1 MSSIPR
7 ASDCYTLT
15 ECEGVQGGETS
26 IFDSTILDQWEVP
39 FGDWIDQMVDWID
52 ANLSWLL
59 DAIRWPFSFLLDNI
73 VNDFLIQIGWVW
85 VVLATVII
93 GALVRTPKVGVAAGL
108 AMGFCGLLGT
118 NYWLETVRTVGMVLV
133 AVILCAIVGVPLG
146 ILCARVDSVWNVV
159 RPILDAMQVVH
170 AFVYMLP
177 VIFFWSIGVVP
188 GTMVTM
194 IFALPPLIRLTN
206 LGIRQVPED
215 VVEASRAYGAT
226 ELRVLIDVQLP
237 LARPALMTGLNQT
250 LLMSIAMI
258 GIAAIMGA
266 GGLGRLVYRAVQ
278 NLDIAASASSGL
290 ALFLVA
296 VVMDRL
302 SQPEVSDGGN
312 LFGRIHQAWTHRRDP
327 EALLEGV
334 DDASLKPKEDSEDSK
349 DENYAPAIGRERIGM
364 LLSGVGGAVAIVS
377 LFMTWSR
384 DAGHLSGHARFA
396 DNDLAG
402 QAFDGFAAS
411 GGSWVGGFTFGIG
424 IFLLVGSVVFL
435 RHPGSGSRWFSPDG
449 ATLASIAMLFTVLT
463 HVVALSAPATVS
475 YSHGIGAYL
484 ALIGAVV
491 ATVGSVMALLVAP
504 YSPLRP
510 LSLRIGWG
518 RMFAASI
525 ALIVI
530 GVGAFSGWSFDERLS
545 GQLSEDQ
552 QAEVARLQQ
561 EVKEN
566 PSKAAL
572 NTLQVGRIYNNARL
586 SSKIIV
592 DGLTDGWRV
601 KGAPAVD
608 SSGNLVTGS
617 GLGRLALLAGLI
629 GSVSMLPAAGVFGH
643 GERWKWRWS
652 AVTGGIG
659 LGVLLIGMSW
669 TASTMR
675 VSPPLF
681 VTGAGVLLT
690 MCGGVF
696 LFTSSRPL
704 LAEFHRKKVYDDDPS
719 VPAEA
724 VVAAE

>member
-1 MSSIPR
+1 MSSIPT
-7 ASDCYTLT
+7 ASDCYTLA
-15 ECEGVQGGETS
+15 ECEGAQGAETS
-26 IFDSTILDQWEVP
+26 IFDSMILDQWEVP
-39 FGDWIDQMVDWID
+39 FGDWVDQMVDWID

-59 DAIRWPFSFLLDNI
+59 DAIRWPFSFLLDNF
-73 VNDFLIQIGWVW
+73 VDDFLIEIGWLW

-93 GALVRTPKVGVAAGL
+93 GALVRTPKVGLAAGL

-118 NYWLETVRTVGMVLV
+118 NYWIETVRTLGMVLV
-133 AVILCAIVGVPLG
+133 AVILCAIVGIPLG
-146 ILCARVDSVWNVV
+146 ILCGRVDSVWNVV

-194 IFALPPLIRLTN
+194 VFALPPLIRLTN

-226 ELRVLIDVQLP
+226 ELRVLVDVQLP

-278 NLDIAASASSGL
+278 NLDIAASAASGL
-290 ALFLVA
+290 ALFLLA

-312 LFGRIHQAWTHRRDP
+312 LFGRIHQAWTHRRNP

-334 DDASLKPKEDSEDSK
+334 EDASLKPKDDSK
-349 DENYAPAIGRERIGM
+349 DENYAPSVGRERIGM
-364 LLSGVGGAVAIVS
+364 LLSGVGGAVAILS

-402 QAFDGFAAS
+402 QAFGGFAAS
-411 GGSWVGGFTFGIG
+411 GGSWVGYFTLGLG
-424 IFLLVGSVVFL
+424 IFLLMGSVVFL
-435 RHPGSGSRWFSPDG
+435 RNPGSGSRWFSPDG
-449 ATLASIAMLFTVLT
+449 ATLASIAMLFTVLP

-475 YSHGIGAYL
+475 YSHGFGAYL

-510 LSLRIGWG
+510 LSLRVGWA
-518 RMFAASI
+518 RVFAASV

-545 GQLSEDQ
+545 GQLTEDQ

-572 NTLQVGRIYNNARL
+572 NTLEVGRIYNNARL
-586 SSKIIV
+586 SSKIVI
-592 DGLTDGWRV
+592 DGMTDGWRV
-601 KGAPAVD
+601 KGEPAVD
-608 SSGNLVTGS
+608 SSGNRMTGS
-617 GLGRLALLAGLI
+617 GLGRLALVAGLI
-629 GSVSMLPAAGVFGH
+629 GSVFMLPAAGVFGH

-659 LGVLLIGMSW
+659 LGVLLIGMSGA
-669 TASTMR
+669 ASTMR

-681 VTGAGVLLT
+681 VSGAGVLLT

-696 LFTSSRPL
+696 LFASSRPL

>member
-1 MSSIPR
+1 MSIVLAQS
-7 ASDCYTLT
+7 
-15 ECEGVQGGETS
+15 GVQSDDVG

-194 IFALPPLIRLTN
+194 VFALPPLIRLTN

-226 ELRVLIDVQLP
+226 ELRVLVDVQLP
-237 LARPALMTGLNQT
+237 LARPAIMVGLNQT
-250 LLMSIAMI
+250 LHMSIAMI

>member
-1 MSSIPR
+1 MSSVL
-7 ASDCYTLT
+7 AQS
-15 ECEGVQGGETS
+15 GVQADDIG

-59 DAIRWPFSFLLDNI
+59 DAIRWPFAFLLDNF
-73 VNDFLIQIGWVW
+73 VNEFLIEIPWVW
-85 VVLATVII
+85 VVLATVVI

-108 AMGFCGLLGT
+108 AMAFCGLLGT
-118 NYWLETVRTVGMVLV
+118 SYWIETVRTVGMVLV
-133 AVILCAIVGVPLG
+133 AVILCAIVGIPLG
-146 ILCARVDSVWNVV
+146 IICGRIDSVWNVV

-194 IFALPPLIRLTN
+194 VFALPPLIRLTN

-226 ELRVLIDVQLP
+226 ELRVLVDVQLP

-296 VVMDRL
+296 VVLDRL

-312 LFGRIHQAWTHRRDP
+312 MFGRIHQAWAHRRDP
-327 EALLEGV
+327 EALLKGV
-334 DDASLKPKEDSEDSK
+334 DDASLKPKDDSE
-349 DENYAPAIGRERIGM
+349 DENYAPSTGRERIGM
-364 LLSGVGGAVAIVS
+364 LLSGVGGAMAILS

-402 QAFDGFAAS
+402 QAFGGFAAS
-411 GGSWVGGFTFGIG
+411 GGSSVGWFTFGIG
-424 IFLLVGSVVFL
+424 IFLLMGSVVFL
-435 RHPGSGSRWFSPDG
+435 RRPGSGSRWFSPDG

-463 HVVALSAPATVS
+463 HVVARSAPETVS

-484 ALIGAVV
+484 ALAAAAV

-510 LSLRIGWG
+510 LSRRVGWARVLSG
-518 RMFAASI
+518 SVAVFI
-525 ALIVI
+525 I

-545 GQLSEDQ
+545 GQLSPEQ
-552 QAEVARLQQ
+552 QVEVERLQQ
-561 EVKEN
+561 QARDD
-566 PSKAAL
+566 PSKAPL
-572 NTLQVGRIYNNARL
+572 NTLEVGRIYNKARL
-586 SSKIIV
+586 SSKIVV
-592 DGLTDGWRV
+592 DGMTDGWRV
-601 KGAPAVD
+601 IGESAVD
-608 SSGNLVTGS
+608 SAGSPLTGA
-617 GLGRLALLAGLI
+617 GLGRLALVTGLI
-629 GSVSMLPAAGVFGH
+629 GSVFMLPAAGVFGH
-643 GERWKWRWS
+643 GDRWKWRWS
-652 AVTGGIG
+652 ALTGGLG
-659 LGVLLIGMSW
+659 LGVMLIGMSW
-669 TASTMR
+669 AASTMR
-675 VSPPLF
+675 VSPPLY
-681 VTGAGVLLT
+681 VSGAGVLLT
-690 MCGGVF
+690 MCGGFF
-696 LFTSSRPL
+696 LFASSRPL
-704 LAEFHRKKVYDDDPS
+704 LVEFHRKKVYEDDPS
-719 VPAEA
+719 TAAEA
-724 VVAAE
+724 VLAAK